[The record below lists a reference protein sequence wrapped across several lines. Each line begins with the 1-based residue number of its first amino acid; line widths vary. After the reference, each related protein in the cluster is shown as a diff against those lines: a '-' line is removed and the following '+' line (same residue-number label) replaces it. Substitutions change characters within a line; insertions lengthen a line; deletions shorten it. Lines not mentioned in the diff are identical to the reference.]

1 MRTSILPCL
10 LLLALLTGCG
20 NKPDG
25 TPYGINPKKHP
36 DGHVKSADDSAVC
49 YDHYTKGMPKG
60 AEVNAISNDSTQGQ
74 VDQPM
79 GQ

>member
-36 DGHVKSADDSAVC
+36 DGHIKSADDSAVC